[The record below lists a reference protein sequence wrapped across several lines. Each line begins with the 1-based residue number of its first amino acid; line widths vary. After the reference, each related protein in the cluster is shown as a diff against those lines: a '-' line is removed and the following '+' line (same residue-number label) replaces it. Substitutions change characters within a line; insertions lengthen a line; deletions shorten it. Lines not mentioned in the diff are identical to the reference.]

1 MLGAPSLHSEPRSGE
16 WDLIH
21 RCQQSDSGAWDR
33 FVVAYRPL
41 LCKLV
46 RDELK
51 RKLGCAA
58 VADVDDLVENVLVA
72 LIDNNFAA
80 MRAYDSRYCFST
92 WLGVLARTAVHRL
105 LRKKRPLPSPLAEL
119 PREGKAR
126 GPVDAAIRSETVDA
140 VREAHKTLT
149 SRDRLLLSLF
159 YFESADYKLISKVTG
174 LRVNSVGAALHRARG
189 RLKVELERRG
199 IHC

>member
-1 MLGAPSLHSEPRSGE
+1 MDAASLHSEPRSGE
-16 WDLIH
+16 WDLIDH
-21 RCQQSDSGAWDR
+21 CLKSDPSAWER

-58 VADVDDLVENVLVA
+58 AADVDDLVENVLLA

-119 PREGKAR
+119 PRADTLH
-126 GPVDAAIRSETVDA
+126 GPVDAAMRGEAVDA
-140 VREAHKTLT
+140 VRAAHQTL
-149 SRDRLLLSLF
+149 SARDRLLLSLF
-159 YFESADYKLISKVTG
+159 YFESADYKLISRVTG
-174 LRVNSVGAALHRARG
+174 LRVNSVGAALHRARC
-189 RLKVELERRG
+189 RLKLELERRG
-199 IHC
+199 VHC